1 MLKLSHLRFGID
13 RRRRFD
19 VLFLRSGQVTELEPH
34 LHPHTYV
41 DLEYGSRRV
50 IIHPVFVGLLV
61 KNLLQ
66 MSTQRAFLKTYVQF
80 YRTTSVISYD
90 NIPGAWDWADV
101 LDRPMLCVQH
111 GMRQMEE
118 RTSTVT
124 SESNVVFLSWG
135 NLQREDYVHRRT
147 PRLPNS
153 SHDRMPKLVV
163 PIGSLRDSMYRAT
176 KYSPRINSNQIC
188 VVSQFKGLSGVGLAL
203 PEQRQK
209 NIETLLDFTR
219 RFAVEQG
226 CSIAIALYA
235 KRPEK
240 QRVEVEWYRSLFGDL
255 CTFNDP
261 NSQFATYRLA
271 DESAIALGVHTSVL
285 WEQFGRGR
293 KILACNFTGET
304 IFEFPVH
311 GPWYLT
317 EASYEAFRDRLS
329 MLKGLSM
336 GEFAALVGE
345 KGKHVIAY
353 DPNNPTH
360 LAISRYIELEK
371 SGQGLV

>member
-50 IIHPVFVGLLV
+50 IIHPVFVGLLL

-80 YRTTSVISYD
+80 YRTASVISYD

-111 GMRQMEE
+111 GMRQLEE
-118 RTSTVT
+118 KKSIVT
-124 SESNVVFLSWG
+124 RESNVVFLSWG
-135 NLQREDYVHRRT
+135 ELQREDYLYGRT

-153 SHDRMPKLVV
+153 SHDRKPQSVV

-176 KYSPRINSNQIC
+176 QYMPNVNTDQIC

-203 PEQRQK
+203 PEQRQR
-209 NIETLLDFTR
+209 NIEMLLDYTR
-219 RFAVEQG
+219 RFAIEQG

-240 QRVEVEWYRSLFGDL
+240 QRIEVEWYRSLFGDL

-261 NSQFATYRLA
+261 NTEFATYRLA

-285 WEQFGRGR
+285 WEQFGRGK

-304 IFEFPVH
+304 IFQFPVD

-317 EASYEAFRDRLS
+317 ETTYDAFRDRLA
-329 MLKGLSM
+329 MLRSLSVS
-336 GEFAALVGE
+336 EFEALVGD

-353 DPNNPTH
+353 DRDNPTH
-360 LAISRYIELEK
+360 LAISRYIELDK
-371 SGQGLV
+371 SGQRLV

>member
-1 MLKLSHLRFGID
+1 MLRLAHLRFGID
-13 RRRRFD
+13 RRRRCD

-34 LHPHTYV
+34 LHPHKYV

-50 IIHPVFVGLLV
+50 ILHPIFFALLV
-61 KNLLQ
+61 KNLLR

-80 YRTTSVISYD
+80 YRTPSVISYD

-118 RTSTVT
+118 SKSTVAG
-124 SESNVVFLSWG
+124 ESNVILLSWG
-135 NLQREDYVHRRT
+135 ELQRDDYVCGRT
-147 PRLPNS
+147 PRIPNS
-153 SHDRMPKLVV
+153 SHDRKPKTVI

-176 KYSPRINSNQIC
+176 KYVPDINANQLC
-188 VVSQFKGLSGVGLAL
+188 VISQFKGLSGVGLAL
-203 PEQRQK
+203 PEQRQR

-219 RFAVEQG
+219 RYALEHG
-226 CSIAIALYA
+226 CTIAIALYA
-235 KRPEK
+235 KKPEK
-240 QRVEVEWYRSLFGDL
+240 QRIEVEWYRSLFGEL

-261 NSQFATYRLA
+261 STEFATYRLA

-304 IFEFPVH
+304 IFEFPVK

-317 EASYEAFRDRLS
+317 ETSYEAFRDRLS
-329 MLKGLSM
+329 MLRGLSAK
-336 GEFAALVGE
+336 EFMSLVGE
-345 KGKHVIAY
+345 MDKHVIAY
-353 DPNNPTH
+353 DPDNPTH
-360 LAISRYIELEK
+360 LAISRLIEREK
-371 SGQGLV
+371 TAQREA